1 MRIGEIRIFVLRL
14 FLCYRLQYLLTSV
27 IFDGLHRHQYWHSQK
42 RHTHNRT
49 RDKDKVLKPCGL
61 EYIHKL
67 VANIADHR
75 HVGALHRPKATYE
88 SAKERKG
95 KNSAISTVD
104 DGKRVFYFA
113 LESGGKACKEH
124 NATSHSDDDYHVF

>member
-1 MRIGEIRIFVLRL
+1 MRILPIRIFVLRL

-27 IFDGLHRHQYWHSQK
+27 LLYGLHRHQYWHSQK
-42 RHTHNRT
+42 RYTHNRT
-49 RDKDKVLKPCGL
+49 RDKDKVLKPRGL
-61 EYIHKL
+61 EYVHKL

-75 HVGALHRPKATYE
+75 HVDALHRPKATYE

-104 DGKRVFYFA
+104 DSKRVFYFA
-113 LESGGKACKEH
+113 LESGGKARKEH

>member
-27 IFDGLHRHQYWHSQK
+27 LLYGLHGHQDWHCQEYYA
-42 RHTHNRT
+42 HNRAG
-49 RDKDKVLKPCGL
+49 DKDKVLQPCGL
-61 EYIHKL
+61 EYVHKL

-75 HVGALHRPKATYE
+75 HVDALHRPKATYE

-104 DGKRVFYFA
+104 DSKSILYFA
-113 LESGGKACKEH
+113 FKCGGKARKEH